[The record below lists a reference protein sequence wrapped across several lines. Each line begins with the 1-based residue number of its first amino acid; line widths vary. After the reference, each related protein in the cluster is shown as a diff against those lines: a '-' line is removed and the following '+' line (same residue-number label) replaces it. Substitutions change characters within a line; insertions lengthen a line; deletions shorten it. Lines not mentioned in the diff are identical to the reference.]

1 MKVTKHFTIIFLF
14 SLVPI
19 FALFIY
25 FSKPLY
31 QLSVTA
37 QLPNGYLTT
46 IPKIDYQKKLDSFSP
61 FYYVV
66 RPLYPRLSFS
76 EYYID
81 DSLIINVTSIYPEDL
96 IQFQSD
102 LANNL
107 ANFDPKE
114 FSLMECKKYNQSL
127 DCKLDEAMVYDL
139 NLTNIKFLF
148 SESSPIKIRPFV
160 IDYFISFLFLFIG
173 LALIFMSTKYV
184 RKI

>member
-1 MKVTKHFTIIFLF
+1 MKITKHFTIIFLF
-14 SLVPI
+14 CLIPI

-46 IPKIDYQKKLDSFSP
+46 ISKIDYQKKLDSFSP

-81 DSLIINVTSIYPEDL
+81 DSLIINATSIFPEDL
-96 IQFQSD
+96 IKFQSD
-102 LANNL
+102 LANI
-107 ANFDPKE
+107 DPKK
-114 FSLMECKKYNQSL
+114 FSLMECKKNNQSL

-148 SESSPIKIRPFV
+148 SESSPIQIRPFV
-160 IDYFISFLFLFIG
+160 KDYIISFLFLFIG